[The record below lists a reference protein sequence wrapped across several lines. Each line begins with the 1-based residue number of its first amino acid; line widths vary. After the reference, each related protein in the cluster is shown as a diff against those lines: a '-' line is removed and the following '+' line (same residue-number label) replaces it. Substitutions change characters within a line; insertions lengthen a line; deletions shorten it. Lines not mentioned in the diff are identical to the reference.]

1 MNILRVSKQGWV
13 QYLDLL
19 IQMIIVDDFT
29 NTFRAEKKEIQAVLK
44 TATGLLIVFSEV
56 CRSLCRRMPQ
66 ENCPKL

>member
-29 NTFRAEKKEIQAVLK
+29 NTFRAEKK
-44 TATGLLIVFSEV
+44 TF
-56 CRSLCRRMPQ
+56 
-66 ENCPKL
+66 KLF